1 MFEALPA
8 GLERCKLGVF
18 DQHLGTLTTL
28 NSTLTYDADG
38 RLTMSTTFVTH
49 EVLNQPPPLRP
60 NKGRKLPAEA
70 GEGRTSPKGNGG
82 QTAAARTP
90 SRGAASDGLAGVRQ
104 AARRSK
110 DVRFTALRHHITI
123 ELLERSYSAGKPSA

>member
-49 EVLNQPPPLRP
+49 EVLNQPPPRRTGWQACAKRRDEVRMYGSQP
-60 NKGRKLPAEA
+60 CGI
-70 GEGRTSPKGNGG
+70 TSPLNFWNGAIPQGNPVPE
-82 QTAAARTP
+82 A
-90 SRGAASDGLAGVRQ
+90 
-104 AARRSK
+104 
-110 DVRFTALRHHITI
+110 
-123 ELLERSYSAGKPSA
+123 